1 MCTFRSISAW
11 LAAAAVVCGAVS
23 ARAADNPRA
32 AFKAANRHFADADY
46 VAASEAYLQ
55 AAELAAD
62 PANAD
67 DHLDPAV
74 PAYNAGLAAFAAG
87 DASAVTNL
95 FATPAPTGA
104 DDDLQRQ
111 SQIAYNQG
119 CLLYQQAQ
127 AAMQQPAS
135 GMMPAAQPANAPA
148 PTDMAGAAVEAFKKS
163 VLLDPGNLAAKQNYE
178 LALAL
183 RQQAMEQQQQQQQQ
197 NDQGQNDQDPNQDP
211 QGQNQD
217 KDQQEQ
223 GQDENQQE
231 QQEQQQQDGQDQQ
244 LDPQN
249 GQEDQ
254 EQADAQET
262 EDSNNGEEMT
272 PEEAQML
279 MDALSDQEQS
289 QRDRLHLMLGRP
301 VPVEKDW

>member
-11 LAAAAVVCGAVS
+11 LASAAIVCGAVS

-46 VAASEAYLQ
+46 AAASEAYLQ

-95 FATPAPTGA
+95 FASPAPTGA
-104 DDDLQRQ
+104 ADDLKRQ

-127 AAMQQPAS
+127 AAMQQPEM
-135 GMMPAAQPANAPA
+135 GMMPTAQQPTNAPA

-163 VLLDPGNLAAKQNYE
+163 VLLDPDNLAAKQNYE

-197 NDQGQNDQDPNQDP
+197 NDQNQKDQEQD
-211 QGQNQD
+211 QGQQS
-217 KDQQEQ
+217 QQ
-223 GQDENQQE
+223 GQD
-231 QQEQQQQDGQDQQ
+231 QEQQQSQDQQ
-244 LDPQN
+244 QD
-249 GQEDQ
+249 DQ
-254 EQADAQET
+254 DQQQQQQQQQDAQQGDQDENDAQQA
-262 EDSNNGEEMT
+262 EESENGEEMT

>member
-11 LAAAAVVCGAVS
+11 LAVAAVVCGAVF
-23 ARAADNPRA
+23 AKAADNPRA

-46 VAASEAYLQ
+46 AAASEAYLQ

-62 PANAD
+62 PDNAD
-67 DHLDPAV
+67 YHLDPAV

-95 FATPAPTGA
+95 FASPAPTGA
-104 DDDLQRQ
+104 DDDLKRQ

-127 AAMQQPAS
+127 TAMQQPEM
-135 GMMPAAQPANAPA
+135 GMMPTAQQPTNAPA

-163 VLLDPGNLAAKQNYE
+163 VLLDPDNLAAKQNYE
-178 LALAL
+178 LSLAL
-183 RQQAMEQQQQQQQQ
+183 RQQAMEQQQQQQQNDQNQ
-197 NDQGQNDQDPNQDP
+197 NDQEQDQDQ
-211 QGQNQD
+211 QNQD
-217 KDQQEQ
+217 QQSQEGQEQDQDQQPS
-223 GQDENQQE
+223 QD
-231 QQEQQQQDGQDQQ
+231 QQQDGQDQQ
-244 LDPQN
+244 Q
-249 GQEDQ
+249 QQ
-254 EQADAQET
+254 DAQQGDQDDTDDQQAQEP
-262 EDSNNGEEMT
+262 DNGEEMT